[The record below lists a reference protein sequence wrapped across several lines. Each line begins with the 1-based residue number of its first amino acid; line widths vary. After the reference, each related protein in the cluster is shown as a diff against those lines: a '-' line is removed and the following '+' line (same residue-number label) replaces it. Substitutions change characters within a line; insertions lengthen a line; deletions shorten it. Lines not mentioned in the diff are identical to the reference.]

1 MQPLVENSMETSQK
15 TENRKKKK
23 LKTEL
28 SYDPAIPLL
37 SIYQRKKKNN
47 PKTLIQKDIGT
58 PVSIAAPFTIAK
70 I

>member
-1 MQPLVENSMETSQK
+1 MTQQFHSSVYIKE
-15 TENRKKKK
+15 
-23 LKTEL
+23 
-28 SYDPAIPLL
+28 
-37 SIYQRKKKNN
+37 KKNN